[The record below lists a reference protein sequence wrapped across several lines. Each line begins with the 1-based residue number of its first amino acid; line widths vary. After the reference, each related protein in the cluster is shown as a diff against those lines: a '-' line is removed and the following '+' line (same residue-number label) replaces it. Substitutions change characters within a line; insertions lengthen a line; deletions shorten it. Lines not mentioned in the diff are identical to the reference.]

1 MTIRVVVAASA
12 LALCA
17 SVVVSCSR
25 GDGGSRASAPTA
37 AAPALQP
44 PTQPNF
50 YGGPPDQSHSVVMR
64 HPQVQLA
71 MPSVSP
77 PLRDLPT
84 GLPPAEKFER
94 EPRPSP
100 FPFANA
106 TQPDPVVQTALAP
119 VRPLVLTVQSFLGQG
134 ETLGGCIFPRPDM
147 GEPAD
152 CTTTGDPPD
161 TNGVVGPNHY
171 VQTVN
176 GGIAIWDK
184 SGALK
189 QSPRYL
195 NTLWASHPNTDGN
208 SCATEN
214 DGDPVVLYDQLADRW
229 FVTQFSLPNYG
240 DGSNPKAPS
249 YQCVA
254 VSQTGDPTG
263 AYYLY
268 DFQYNAVI
276 NDYGK
281 FGVWPDAYYAS
292 FNNFSA
298 ITSQGANVCAY
309 DRVAMLQG
317 QPATQHCFQQSAS
330 TFALLPSSLDGMIK
344 PPNGEPGFFV
354 RLRNGTSISLYKFH
368 ADFVTAGNTTFTGP
382 TNLPVASYSQLSNSV
397 AQPSPGN
404 ALASLGDRP
413 MFHLSYRNFG
423 TLESLVFNHSVA
435 AGSAGGPRWYEIRSP
450 NGTPAVFQQGTFAP
464 ADGKYRWMGS
474 IAQDMAQDMAL
485 GYSISSSTQKPS
497 IAWTGRTATD
507 AAGSMGQPELTAQ
520 DGMGVETGS
529 FKSGGAANRWG
540 DYSNMSVDPTDDC
553 TFWYTNED
561 YPADGI
567 FNWDTGI
574 SHAKFDNCGKN
585 NFTISLAPASDS
597 VAQNGQVTFTVTT
610 VSTGVAAESIALTV
624 QDLPSGVTGA
634 FNPTSVTAGGTST
647 LTLSATPTAPVTA
660 SPATFMVIGKAA
672 SAVHAATA
680 DLSVVACK
688 KLTMC
693 PSPDDCGT
701 IPDGCGGTVSC
712 GPACTAPNTCGGGGM
727 ANVCGCTPT
736 TTMCPVGS
744 NCGTV
749 DNGCGMPITCGP
761 ACTAPNTCG
770 GGGTANVCGCTPSVT
785 CPAGANCGSIDN
797 GCGTMVSC
805 GGACSGSDVCVA
817 NVCTATPPDLAV
829 GADLS
834 VPATPDLAMM
844 SSDDLSVGDNGDLA
858 IGGGGAGGG
867 GAGGGGGGGGGGGKG
882 GCGCHVGGQAGN
894 QGPLACAFVALGL
907 GLALLRRRARRINV
921 PPASLS
927 GI

>member
-1 MTIRVVVAASA
+1 MVRRIGIVA
-12 LALCA
+12 LACLSFA
-17 SVVVSCSR
+17 ILSCSR
-25 GDGGSRASAPTA
+25 GDGGGGARTATAPS
-37 AAPALQP
+37 APALQP

-50 YGGPPDQSHSVVMR
+50 YGGPPDVSHSVVMR
-64 HPQVQLA
+64 HPLVEISI
-71 MPSVSP
+71 PTVSAPWRDIPNGAP
-77 PLRDLPT
+77 PV
-84 GLPPAEKFER
+84 EKFER
-94 EPRPSP
+94 EPRRNP
-100 FPFANA
+100 FSVVAA
-106 TQPDPVVQTALAP
+106 TVPDPVIQTAFAP
-119 VRPLVLTVQSFLGQG
+119 VSPLIMTVKSFLGQG
-134 ETLGGCIFPRPDM
+134 DTVGGCVFPKPDG
-147 GEPAD
+147 GEPAG

-161 TNGVVGPNHY
+161 TNGAVGSNHY

-176 GGIAIWDK
+176 GGVAIWDK
-184 SGALK
+184 NGTLLMTPK
-189 QSPRYL
+189 YL
-195 NTLWASHPNTDGN
+195 NTLWAGYVGTNSGN
-208 SCATEN
+208 ACATEN

-229 FVTQFSLPNYG
+229 FITQFSLPNYAANKG
-240 DGSNPKAPS
+240 PS
-249 YQCVA
+249 FQCVA
-254 VSQTGDPTG
+254 ISQTGDPTG
-263 AYYLY
+263 SYYLY
-268 DFQYNAVI
+268 DFKYSAFV

-292 FNNFSA
+292 FNNFGVVTFS
-298 ITSQGANVCAY
+298 GANMCAY

-317 QPATQHCFQQSAS
+317 KPASQQCFSKSA
-330 TFALLPSSLDGMIK
+330 FGFLPASLDGAIK
-344 PPNGEPGFFV
+344 PPSGEPEFFV
-354 RLRNGTSISLYKFH
+354 ELPPTGNTTTGNTIGLYKFH
-368 ADFVTAGNTTFTGP
+368 VDWNAPANSTFTGP
-382 TNLPVASYSQLSNSV
+382 TNLTVASYTQLCNGGSCV

-423 TLESLVFNHSVA
+423 TLESLVFNHSVV
-435 AGSAGGPRWYEIRSP
+435 AGSSGGPRWYEIRSP
-450 NGTPAVFQQGTFAP
+450 NATAEVFQQGTFAP
-464 ADGKYRWMGS
+464 DAKYRWMGS

-485 GYSISSSTQKPS
+485 GYSISSSTQLPS

-507 AAGSMGQPELTAQ
+507 AAGTMGQPEVIVRA
-520 DGMGVETGS
+520 GAGVETGTFS
-529 FKSGGAANRWG
+529 STGKPAQRWG

-553 TFWYTNED
+553 TFWYTTEE
-561 YPADGI
+561 YPSNGI

-574 SHAKFDNCGKN
+574 ASAKFDNCGKN
-585 NFTISLAPASDS
+585 NFTISLSPASDS

-624 QDLPSGVTGA
+624 QDLPAGVTGA

-647 LTLSATPTAPVTA
+647 LTLSASAAAPLTG
-660 SPATFMVIGKAA
+660 SPVTFMVIGKAA

-712 GPACTAPNTCGGGGM
+712 GPACTAPKTCGGGGM

-749 DNGCGMPITCGP
+749 DNGCGMPISCGP

-844 SSDDLSVGDNGDLA
+844 SGDDLSAGDNGDLA
-858 IGGGGAGGG
+858 TGGGGA
-867 GAGGGGGGGGGGGKG
+867 GGGGGGGKG
-882 GCGCHVGGQAGN
+882 GCGCRVGGQAGSE
-894 QGPLACAFVALGL
+894 GPLAFAFVALGL
-907 GLALLRRRARRINV
+907 GLALVRRRGRRINV
-921 PPASLS
+921 QGASLS